1 MNDTLNEIKDSEIT
15 SPIIEEEQK
24 PEPIDAVIH
33 VSLSKDKL
41 AAFIEIEPPM
51 YEGAPPTLEKMKEE
65 LSRCNVVY
73 GIDEEKLEKL
83 SITPCY
89 NSAILIAEGYMCE
102 NGTDGTYSLK
112 FEAEKDLKPKERED
126 GTTDYMDL
134 GFAENVVKGQVLCKI
149 TLPTDGTEGKTVTG
163 EAIRPIRGRA
173 VPNLLGKNTGLS
185 ADGTSIVSN
194 INGQVEFIGRRIN
207 VNETLIIKEDV
218 DSSTGNIKVNSNVI
232 VKGIVS
238 PGYSVEADGN
248 IEIRGTVASV
258 KLNAG
263 GNITLYGGIQGS
275 DLICGGDLNSKFIED
290 CNVTT
295 KGNVKSGHIMNS
307 SVHCGK
313 VLTMSGPLGRFA
325 GGSCVVGQDML
336 VQTIGFPSGVV
347 TVIEL
352 GTDPS
357 ILERQQELLRE
368 IPELENQLPNLKRL
382 IDLLE
387 QFEEANRLDEEK
399 RRMLDTAQNSYETSI
414 ELIIN
419 YKQELEEIEE
429 FLRMKGYGRIKCTKT
444 IHPGT
449 LIKIGNAKLEIT
461 EQLTNVTLYN
471 ADGEVHHMPN
481 Y

>member
-1 MNDTLNEIKDSEIT
+1 
-15 SPIIEEEQK
+15 
-24 PEPIDAVIH
+24 
-33 VSLSKDKL
+33 
-41 AAFIEIEPPM
+41 
-51 YEGAPPTLEKMKEE
+51 
-65 LSRCNVVY
+65 
-73 GIDEEKLEKL
+73 
-83 SITPCY
+83 
-89 NSAILIAEGYMCE
+89 
-102 NGTDGTYSLK
+102 
-112 FEAEKDLKPKERED
+112 
-126 GTTDYMDL
+126 
-134 GFAENVVKGQVLCKI
+134 
-149 TLPTDGTEGKTVTG
+149 
-163 EAIRPIRGRA
+163 
-173 VPNLLGKNTGLS
+173 
-185 ADGTSIVSN
+185 
-194 INGQVEFIGRRIN
+194 
-207 VNETLIIKEDV
+207 
-218 DSSTGNIKVNSNVI
+218 
-232 VKGIVS
+232 
-238 PGYSVEADGN
+238 
-248 IEIRGTVASV
+248 
-258 KLNAG
+258 
-263 GNITLYGGIQGS
+263 
-275 DLICGGDLNSKFIED
+275 
-290 CNVTT
+290 
-295 KGNVKSGHIMNS
+295 
-307 SVHCGK
+307 
-313 VLTMSGPLGRFA
+313 MSGPLGRFA